1 LSFSLPYSDLSFN
14 AAKKPCVDAGLVSA
28 LIPLLESSDQELL
41 LHAGRAIDIIRL
53 NVTLEAD
60 KLVFRAGHLHSASAV
75 RCMLKSFLGSFQ
87 YFAQCSELCICAVNM
102 TMHVLL
108 ADVLKL
114 QFVDSGVPEAL
125 TEMIKR
131 LQKQSK
137 DSPEAPDLC
146 SISSASKV
154 LVTLLLGDEPMQ
166 KCFRDGTGQL
176 YEAILSWL
184 QEDNTDL
191 QRSGALAIA
200 NFARNDNNCTRMVA
214 QGAVFQ
220 ILALLER
227 HVKDGDVA
235 VQHAALSALRNLA
248 IPAANKVQMLEDG
261 LLERIRMLL
270 CSEMPPVQFKL
281 LGMLRMMVDGQ
292 EEAAAVLGTDQALLS
307 KITEWCGSQEHAG
320 VRGEANRLLAALIR
334 HSRCWNFILWIAN
347 GGKHLIS
354 MARSEHVIMQNEA
367 LIALAIAS
375 GSFKD
380 GGIVPTLQQMLDD
393 PMVASEVKFSAL
405 GLVCSLANS
414 G

>member
-1 LSFSLPYSDLSFN
+1 VEMAFKSYPGLTSRLSNINFQVY

-41 LHAGRAIDIIRL
+41 LHAGRAIGRICFDNSNTKKRSLAEKVKLCWAYTPFTLSVPDVQQEALVSRGVIPRLMGILQQYPENDPLVNVCLLALCNLADLGEFLHTDFGNVLHRANDAEQRHIIL
-53 NVTLEAD
+53 EILEA
-60 KLVFRAGHLHSASAV
+60 L
-75 RCMLKSFLGSFQ
+75 
-87 YFAQCSELCICAVNM
+87 SEN
-102 TMHVLL
+102 
-108 ADVLKL
+108 DVLKL

-292 EEAAAVLGTDQALLS
+292 GKRQLQCWGQT
-307 KITEWCGSQEHAG
+307 
-320 VRGEANRLLAALIR
+320 RLYCPR
-334 HSRCWNFILWIAN
+334 
-347 GGKHLIS
+347 
-354 MARSEHVIMQNEA
+354 
-367 LIALAIAS
+367 
-375 GSFKD
+375 
-380 GGIVPTLQQMLDD
+380 
-393 PMVASEVKFSAL
+393 
-405 GLVCSLANS
+405 
-414 G
+414 